1 MTRGRWLMA
10 CGALVGVLATTT
22 GTKASNLNKLEYLT
36 FSAPVALPGVTLKPG
51 AYSFEIANPDGGQ
64 VVLVRERMSH
74 NPVFLGFTNRI
85 ERSRVRGAASLVLGE
100 ARRGE
105 PSPIIA
111 WYPDSDAVGREF
123 IYR

>member
-1 MTRGRWLMA
+1 MTRGRWLVM

-36 FSAPVALPGVTLKPG
+36 FSAPVALPGVTLKAG
-51 AYSFEIANPDGGQ
+51 AYSFEIADEAGQ
-64 VVLVRERMSH
+64 VVLVRDRTSH
-74 NPVFLGFTNRI
+74 KPMFLGITNRV
-85 ERSRVRGAASLVLGE
+85 ERPRAHSAGSVVLGE

-105 PSPIIA
+105 ASPIMA
-111 WYPDSDAVGREF
+111 WYPDSNTVGREF